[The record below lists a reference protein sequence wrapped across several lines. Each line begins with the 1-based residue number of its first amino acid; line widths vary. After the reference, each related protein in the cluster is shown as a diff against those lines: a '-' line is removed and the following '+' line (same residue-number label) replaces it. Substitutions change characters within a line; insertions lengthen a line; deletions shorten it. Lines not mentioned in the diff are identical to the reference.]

1 MQSLFQKYR
10 HALWFLLF
18 GALSAF
24 YFVSQHL
31 GLRYHVVHLPLDD
44 WLPFWPGFIVFYVL
58 WYFYVPGCMLWA
70 CFRARDVFYRQ
81 VAALFSGAFVCAA
94 VFVLYPTCVDFRPS
108 AAGPGLARALCRL
121 IYANDAPVN
130 VFPSLHCYE
139 ALVMHLATFRVPPL
153 RVRKRLRLAS
163 AVLVILICLSTLL
176 IKQHSAA
183 DLIAGCALA
192 VAAHSLTTYL
202 FSKRRSHHD
211 HLLLLAFA
219 AGAVVLLWALLR
231 GRSER
236 CRAAVLI
243 ALCAVNIIGFFVYKG
258 FLSRDVQFLQASG
271 LDRFNWFNEL
281 PLQLCN
287 INMFLIPIGILTHRR
302 SLLGFAFFVAPLG
315 ALMALVFPE
324 AAFSGYSLWTPRIFG
339 FYFTHM
345 LIIICGLSLA
355 TLGFYRP
362 RPKDLPGIAGTFL
375 MLGFGALLV
384 DLLLRHTVCPLANY
398 FFVYG
403 GDVDISIL
411 NLFWKWLPVPFLY
424 EMPALL
430 ILVGYMALICLLFSA
445 RDQRRAREIAAV

>member
-1 MQSLFQKYR
+1 MRSWLSKNR
-10 HALWFLLF
+10 HVYWLF
-18 GALSAF
+18 GLIALALA
-24 YFVSQHL
+24 YFATQHV

-153 RVRKRLRLAS
+153 RAHKALRLAS
-163 AVLVILICLSTLL
+163 FALVVLICLSTLL

-211 HLLLLAFA
+211 H
-219 AGAVVLLWALLR
+219 
-231 GRSER
+231 
-236 CRAAVLI
+236 
-243 ALCAVNIIGFFVYKG
+243 
-258 FLSRDVQFLQASG
+258 
-271 LDRFNWFNEL
+271 
-281 PLQLCN
+281 
-287 INMFLIPIGILTHRR
+287 T
-302 SLLGFAFFVAPLG
+302 
-315 ALMALVFPE
+315 
-324 AAFSGYSLWTPRIFG
+324 
-339 FYFTHM
+339 
-345 LIIICGLSLA
+345 
-355 TLGFYRP
+355 
-362 RPKDLPGIAGTFL
+362 
-375 MLGFGALLV
+375 
-384 DLLLRHTVCPLANY
+384 TV
-398 FFVYG
+398 
-403 GDVDISIL
+403 
-411 NLFWKWLPVPFLY
+411 
-424 EMPALL
+424 
-430 ILVGYMALICLLFSA
+430 
-445 RDQRRAREIAAV
+445 